1 MGFGTLLVLVVL
13 TALALL
19 VKLVSAHAVL
29 QAVDFSTGA
38 RVTVVTILRSV
49 RVYVC
54 VISGTAGSRVVAV
67 VEVGK
72 RPGIGNGGHN
82 PGMGG
87 PPHRKIGPT
96 PR

>member
-1 MGFGTLLVLVVL
+1 MGFAVLEALELL
-13 TALALL
+13 ALALL
-19 VKLVSAHAVL
+19 LVRLVSAHAVL
-29 QAVDFSTGA
+29 HAVDFSTGA

-54 VISGTAGSRVVAV
+54 VISGTSGSRVVAV

-87 PPHRKIGPT
+87 PPHRKIGPI